1 VQYPQP
7 NQPVQYPHPNQPVP
21 PAYGYPYRPP
31 RPNVGQP
38 PPVAVETIP
47 GTPYAVAVVAV
58 APTTSGPAVAS
69 MIAGL
74 GSILVSL
81 VVGCFGALGAKGGW
95 GPAVAGAFALLAIV
109 IGVASVVLGRVGLRQ
124 IRRAALLAL
133 GAGGVNG
140 RGFAVT
146 GITCGIIGLALT
158 GLAFVVSVIAT
169 TA

>member
-1 VQYPQP
+1 V
-7 NQPVQYPHPNQPVP
+7 YPHPNQPAP
-21 PAYGYPYRPP
+21 YGYGYPYRPA
-31 RPNVGQP
+31 RPPVGLP

-69 MIAGL
+69 LIAGL

-81 VVGCFGALGAKGGW
+81 VVGCFGALGAKAGW
-95 GPAVAGAFALLAIV
+95 GPAVAGAFALLAVV
-109 IGVASVVLGRVGLRQ
+109 IGAASIVLGRVGLRQ
-124 IRRAALLAL
+124 IRRAALMAL
-133 GAGGVNG
+133 GAGAVNG

-146 GITCGIIGLALT
+146 GITCGVLGIVLT